1 MSGGLR
7 LITARLYP
15 ACSTSCICCQLAY
28 CPGKSSRS
36 LARWD
41 WNVPPCR
48 LPAPWVAPACPD
60 EQILPSSSACCR
72 DWLSVGSRSRS
83 RILGPEARVSSEVV
97 DVSWHRKLLPFA
109 CLATV
114 FFIALARSAKR
125 TCSRVND
132 MVMVCGGLYRDREGS
147 GQQRLRG
154 RLDLGK
160 VAGCGRDPG
169 SREVDTEGSSSPR
182 DWEVI
187 GEEELWE

>member
-1 MSGGLR
+1 M
-7 LITARLYP
+7 
-15 ACSTSCICCQLAY
+15 
-28 CPGKSSRS
+28 
-36 LARWD
+36 
-41 WNVPPCR
+41 
-48 LPAPWVAPACPD
+48 APACPD
-60 EQILPSSSACCR
+60 EQILLSSSACCR
-72 DWLSVGSRSRS
+72 DWLSVGFRSRS
-83 RILGPEARVSSEVV
+83 RILDPKARVSSEVV

-114 FFIALARSAKR
+114 FFIALARSANR

-132 MVMVCGGLYRDREGS
+132 MITVCEGLCQDRKDS
-147 GQQRLRG
+147 GQQRLHA

-169 SREVDTEGSSSPR
+169 SWEVDKEGSLSPR